1 MIRAAVGAGASLFAE
16 AAKVIGV
23 QSRHDTCAESSRLR
37 GGAVAVFLFLLIALC
52 ARPVAA
58 ETLDEA
64 LSNAYLIN
72 PALNSERANLRATDE
87 QVSIAKSGMRPNIS
101 ATGDAAYQNSDSD
114 TVGGRGNV
122 QKCDKLTQVSE
133 PAFCAS
139 LGAGQANFGAN
150 GDISSDGV
158 THPRGYAVTLSQPIF
173 EGFQNLNALRQ
184 AKSAVQA
191 GREGLRGVE
200 QTTLLNAVTAYVDVV
215 RDQAVVRLRQS
226 NVDVLSEQL
235 RQTKDRFNVGEVTR
249 TDVAQAEARRSD
261 AVTQLYAAQADLKSS
276 RATYEQ
282 VIGHPPSDLIHPTTI
297 LQLLPGQLDDAM
309 TQADGQNPVIL
320 NSIYQEE
327 ASLYNVNQ
335 ILGELLPEVTLEAQY
350 QQRFDQS
357 KVLREQE
364 TTTVMG
370 RVNVPLYQGGGVASR
385 VRQAKEVNNQLKK
398 EVEDARLRIHA
409 EVISNWAQL
418 QATASE
424 IQSAQSSLEANGIAL
439 EGVREEEK
447 VGQRT
452 TLDVL
457 NAQLEY
463 LGSQIQLVT
472 AKRDRVV
479 AEYALYGSVGRLD
492 AQSLGLS
499 VPYYDPIE
507 HYDIVK
513 NKWMG
518 LRPPAPPAPDE

>member
-1 MIRAAVGAGASLFAE
+1 M
-16 AAKVIGV
+16 
-23 QSRHDTCAESSRLR
+23 
-37 GGAVAVFLFLLIALC
+37 
-52 ARPVAA
+52 
-58 ETLDEA
+58 
-64 LSNAYLIN
+64 SNAYLIN
-72 PALNSERANLRATDE
+72 PVLNSERANLRATDE
-87 QVSIAKSGMRPNIS
+87 QVPIAKSGMRPTIS
-101 ATGDAAYQNSDSD
+101 ATGDAAFRNTESDII
-114 TVGGRGNV
+114 GGITRQKKEKV
-122 QKCDKLTQVSE
+122 QTCDDATAAME

-139 LGAGQANFGAN
+139 LEAQQEAQQAAQANFGQQ
-150 GDISSDGV
+150 GDIDSDGV
-158 THPRGYAVTLSQPIF
+158 THPRGYAVQLTQPIF

-184 AKSAVQA
+184 AKASVQA
-191 GREGLRGVE
+191 AREGLRAVE

-226 NVDVLSEQL
+226 NVDVLTEQL

-261 AVTQLYAAQADLKSS
+261 AITQLYAAQADLKAS

-282 VIGHPPSDLIHPTTI
+282 VIGHPPSNLEHPPSI
-297 LQLLPGQLDDAM
+297 AHLLPSRLEDAM
-309 TQADGQNPVIL
+309 TLGDAENPIIL
-320 NSIYQEE
+320 NVVYQEE

-335 ILGELLPEVTLEAQY
+335 IMGELLPQVTLDAQY
-350 QQRFDQS
+350 QQRFGES
-357 KVLREQE
+357 HSLKEQQV
-364 TTTVMG
+364 TTVMG
-370 RVNVPLYQGGGVASR
+370 RVNVPLYQGGGVAAR

-409 EVISNWAQL
+409 EVISSWAQL

-424 IQSAQSSLEANGIAL
+424 IQSAQDSLEANGIAL

-479 AEYALYGSVGRLD
+479 AEYAVYSSVGRLD

-507 HYDIVK
+507 HYDTVK
-513 NKWMG
+513 NKWFG
-518 LRPPAPPAPDE
+518 LRPPPPPAPDE

>member
-1 MIRAAVGAGASLFAE
+1 
-16 AAKVIGV
+16 
-23 QSRHDTCAESSRLR
+23 
-37 GGAVAVFLFLLIALC
+37 
-52 ARPVAA
+52 
-58 ETLDEA
+58 
-64 LSNAYLIN
+64 
-72 PALNSERANLRATDE
+72 
-87 QVSIAKSGMRPNIS
+87 MRP
-101 ATGDAAYQNSDSD
+101 
-114 TVGGRGNV
+114 RPNV
-122 QKCDKLTQVSE
+122 NNEVT
-133 PAFCAS
+133 
-139 LGAGQANFGAN
+139 
-150 GDISSDGV
+150 SDGI
-158 THPRGYAVTLSQPIF
+158 THPGGYAVTLTQPIF

-191 GREGLRGVE
+191 GRESLRAVE
-200 QTTLLNAVTAYVDVV
+200 QTTLLNSVTAYVDVV
-215 RDQAVVRLRQS
+215 RDIAVVSLRQS
-226 NVDVLSEQL
+226 NVDVLTEQL

-261 AVTQLYAAQADLKSS
+261 AITQLYAAQADLKSS

-282 VIGHPPSDLIHPTTI
+282 IIGHPPSGLIHPGSI
-297 LQLLPGQLDDAM
+297 VSLLPTALEDAM
-309 TQADGQNPVIL
+309 TQSDGQNPVIL
-320 NSIYQEE
+320 NAIYQEE

-335 ILGELLPEVTLEAQY
+335 ILGELLPQVTLDAQY
-350 QQRFDQS
+350 EQRFNLS
-357 KVLREQE
+357 KVVKEQE

-370 RVNVPLYQGGGVASR
+370 RVNVPLYQGGGVAAR
-385 VRQAKEVNNQLKK
+385 VRQAKEINNQLKR

-424 IQSAQSSLEANGIAL
+424 IQSAQSSLEANRIAL

-479 AEYALYGSVGRLD
+479 AEYAVYSSIGRLD

-499 VPYYDPIE
+499 VPYYDPLE
-507 HYDIVK
+507 HYDTIK
-513 NKWMG
+513 NKWFG
-518 LRPPAPPAPDE
+518 LTPPPPPAPDE